1 MAVALSDD
9 EGKTWKYR
17 RHLALDTRSSV
28 GSYHYPAITQA
39 HNGDILISFSRF
51 FSSLDM
57 DSAKQ
62 SLGGYKNITFSRMT
76 EDWIKQ
82 GDAANLIREYES
94 IDREIAVPASFNIST
109 ASDSAIKALFPSTI
123 KAYTSYKPGQRMLL
137 FHMLICP

>member
-1 MAVALSDD
+1 
-9 EGKTWKYR
+9 
-17 RHLALDTRSSV
+17 
-28 GSYHYPAITQA
+28 
-39 HNGDILISFSRF
+39 
-51 FSSLDM
+51 M